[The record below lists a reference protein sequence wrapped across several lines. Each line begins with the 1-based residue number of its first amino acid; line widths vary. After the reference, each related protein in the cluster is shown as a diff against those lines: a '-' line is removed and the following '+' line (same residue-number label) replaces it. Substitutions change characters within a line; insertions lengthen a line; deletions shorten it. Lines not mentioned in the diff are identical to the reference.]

1 MDRTR
6 ISTVR
11 VLSAPEFDSEAV
23 QEFFESKSKKRGL
36 FKREPLEEMN
46 HFPLIWR
53 PFRFVHWLDEE
64 GEQLGA
70 SLIDEELASSVSLNE
85 DEQILLWR
93 PRYADLETHEC
104 KDCKPVP
111 SGAANDD
118 SIQKIVNALIK
129 RRNKA
134 REALEEL
141 APEGRGSD
149 MQTASALVM
158 PRTSGKQRK
167 KQKVADEIR
176 YHHGILAGT
185 SLVLDVAQEVKVHR
199 GEIRD
204 RVYVGT
210 YLAEFRNHNSGD
222 VRIGAMETPGVSSL
236 RAAWSLGRALT
247 KLCELS
253 EDTRKKI
260 ETSTS

>member
-1 MDRTR
+1 MR

-36 FKREPLEEMN
+36 FKREPLEETN

-104 KDCKPVP
+104 KDCKPVA
-111 SGAANDD
+111 SGGANDD
-118 SIQKIVNALIK
+118 SIQMNVNALIK
-129 RRNKA
+129 RRNNA
-134 REALEEL
+134 LDALEEL
-141 APEGRGSD
+141 APEGRGAD
-149 MQTASALVM
+149 PQTALALVR
-158 PRTSGKQRK
+158 PRTLGRQRK
-167 KQKVADEIR
+167 RDKVADEIR
-176 YHHGILAGT
+176 YHHGILVGT
-185 SLVLDVAQEVKVHR
+185 SLVLDVAQEVKVQS
-199 GEIRD
+199 GEIRN

-210 YLAEFRNHNSGD
+210 YLAEFRHYTSGD
-222 VRIGAMETPGVSSL
+222 VRIGAMEIPGVSSL
-236 RAAWSLGRALT
+236 KAAWSLGRALT
-247 KLCELS
+247 KLCKLS
-253 EDTRKKI
+253 EDSRKQIKKSI
-260 ETSTS
+260 S